1 MSFKA
6 YPEAWATHA
15 ALRQAAG
22 RWHQRGLLAAS
33 QQAAIAAAYP
43 AEYYRPDW
51 WVRVGLFIATA
62 LGIGSAAG
70 AMGLVTDF
78 KLSPIAYGL
87 VLLLGCLTALELLI
101 QNGHHYRSGA
111 DNALLYSALLAW
123 AFIMGYLLR
132 NASFDSLG
140 SPYLWRWLVLVLLA
154 LVVALVRYADPL
166 VAAATCA
173 ATLALLANALLQ
185 SSMGRLLLPFAVM
198 VVAGALLLA
207 LRQVP
212 ARADYWYYR
221 PAYLTGR
228 TLGLAVLY
236 LAGNYLVVREGNAAL
251 LSGGGPSQQIPFAM
265 LFWAFTFA
273 GPLLYLVLALR
284 RADRLLLWLGVLAL
298 AFASYTVRFYHSLLP
313 PALAATLAG
322 AALLA
327 GALAA
332 LRYLR
337 TPRHGLT
344 AEADDEV
351 PPPVSLE
358 TFLTAE
364 TAHVPA
370 APAPGF
376 EFGGGS
382 TGGGGAEGR
391 F

>member
-1 MSFKA
+1 MSFKS
-6 YPEAWATHA
+6 YPEAWAAHDARRETA
-15 ALRQAAG
+15 AHWR
-22 RWHQRGLLAAS
+22 RRGLLTPA
-33 QQAAIAAAYP
+33 QRVAIEAAYP
-43 AEYYRPDW
+43 SEYYRPMW
-51 WVRVGLFIATA
+51 WLRVGLFIITA
-62 LGIGSAAG
+62 LCIGIISIYLWRTLAAQWNLLGYGILLLIGSVAG
-70 AMGLVTDF
+70 
-78 KLSPIAYGL
+78 
-87 VLLLGCLTALELLI
+87 LELVI
-101 QNGHHYRSGA
+101 VYSRHYRSGA
-111 DNALLYSALLAW
+111 DNALLYSTLLAW
-123 AFIMGYLLR
+123 AFIVGYLLR
-132 NASFDSLG
+132 NTSFDSLG
-140 SPYLWRWLVLVLLA
+140 SPYLWRWLVPVLLA

-173 ATLALLANALLQ
+173 AALALLANALLQ
-185 SSMGRLLLPFAVM
+185 SSMGRLLLPFVVM
-198 VVAGALLLA
+198 AAAGALLLA

-251 LSGGGPSQQIPFAM
+251 LGGGGPSQQIPFAQ

-337 TPRHGLT
+337 IPHHGLT